1 MSTKRT
7 WLAYSLYGI
16 ALAIFFLY
24 YLFPVEALKNY
35 AIDRISRT
43 FPQLSARIERARLI
57 LPLGLRFENVSLYRQ
72 NSPFL
77 NVERVTV
84 KPGLLSL
91 IRGKKSIYY
100 DIRTSGGRIDGD
112 AILNSDQITINTDLD
127 KIRLEEIPALHQLM
141 PNSLSGLMSG
151 KLSFRSDAENKQQ
164 ASASLNVIDSIVQL
178 AEPFLNIDSLTFNS
192 VTADMEFQDRTFKL
206 TRCVFRGEELNG
218 DLSGTA
224 LFKPNLNQST
234 LNLSGKLLPNAAFLQ
249 SAGADTAAA
258 FLQGSGKNGFPIKII
273 GTLSS
278 PKVTFN

>member
-224 LFKPNLNQST
+224 LFKANLNQST

-249 SAGADTAAA
+249 SAGGDTAAA